1 MAARKKI
8 YSCVIP
14 KLTKAQAVV
23 ASVRALEESPA
34 NRPIIT
40 EIKGA
45 EKFSLTPSRIA
56 ILTSKWW
63 GAKRTELPTAFS
75 ENTSTE
81 LRNKLLKFMNRWSD
95 RGTVRIKF
103 VHSSTDPIIRVSRGA
118 GGFWSYLGVDALGIP
133 ANEPTLNLESFT
145 VKTPESEWLRVV
157 PHEAGHALGAI
168 HEHQRA
174 EIVERLNAQAVI
186 REFKRTQGW
195 SAEEIR
201 QQILTPEPES
211 ALTGSPHTE
220 ETSIMAYSFG
230 GNLTK
235 NGKPILG
242 GSDITDMDYEYMA
255 KIYPSSVEPPV
266 EPLPVGG
273 EQTEFTIRGRRY
285 RVTEIV

>member
-1 MAARKKI
+1 MPRKNI
-8 YSCVIP
+8 YPCAIP
-14 KLTKAQAVV
+14 KLTKAQSIV

-40 EIKGA
+40 EVKGG

-56 ILTSKWW
+56 ILTAKWW
-63 GAKRTELPTAFS
+63 GAKRTELPTAFT
-75 ENTSTE
+75 EGTSVE
-81 LRNKLLKFMNRWSD
+81 LRSKLLKYMNRWSD

-103 VHSSTDPIIRVSRGA
+103 VHSATDPIIRVSRGP
-118 GGFWSYLGVDALGIP
+118 GGYYSFLGVDALGIP
-133 ANEPTLNLESFT
+133 ANEHTLNLEGFT
-145 VKTPESEWLRVV
+145 VKTAESEWLRVV

-195 SAEEIR
+195 SADEIR

-242 GSDITDMDYEYMA
+242 GSDITEMDYEYMA
-255 KIYPSSVEPPV
+255 KIYPAAEVPPV
-266 EPLPVGG
+266 QPPPIGQEMA
-273 EQTEFTIRGRRY
+273 EYTIRGRRY
-285 RVTEIV
+285 RVVEIV